1 MNLLSMDDDQLTTS
15 LRSRGLIV
23 GVYGLGWMGLPTAC
37 LFLEAG
43 AKVLGADVD
52 DRVVELLNAGKSPI
66 DEEGVQPIIEKHI
79 GSTFSVT
86 TDLRGAAARCN
97 IIHLV
102 VPTSVDAG
110 HKPDYS
116 AVEKVAH
123 EIGFKLSPG
132 SLIILESTVA
142 PGVTEETVKPLLE
155 RNSGLSAGKDFLLA
169 YSPIRAMSGRGL
181 RDIKT
186 YPRIVGGLDERSL
199 NAASAVMGTI
209 VEGGII
215 KVRDIRTAE
224 AVKLFENVYRDLNIA
239 LANELAILCEEL
251 GLDFPAIR
259 EAANSQPHCHL
270 HVPGIGVGGH
280 CIPINPYF
288 LIASARKV
296 GMDIRLVRYGRLR
309 NDRMP
314 GHTVE
319 LVEAALKECGRTI
332 GRSTVAVLGISYR
345 ANVKEYRNSPS
356 LEVIRRL
363 RRMGGRVRVF
373 DPYFG
378 TEELK
383 EMGYTSSDSLE
394 RTVQGVNCLLVAV
407 GHDQF
412 KELPLDRLAQ
422 LMRRPA
428 CVVDAARVVDP
439 EEARK
444 HGLIYYGVGYGR
456 EPSP

>member
-1 MNLLSMDDDQLTTS
+1 MDDQQLTTS
-15 LRSRGLIV
+15 IRSQKLTV

-66 DEEGVQPIIEKHI
+66 EEEGVQSIIEKHI

-86 TDLRGAAARCN
+86 SDLRDAAARCS
-97 IIHLV
+97 IINLV

-132 SLIILESTVA
+132 SLVILESTVA

-186 YPRIVGGLDERSL
+186 YRRIVGGLDERSL
-199 NAASAVMGTI
+199 NAASTVMGTI
-209 VEGGII
+209 VEGGIV

-224 AVKLFENVYRDLNIA
+224 AVKLFENVYRDVNIA

-251 GLDFPAIR
+251 DLDFPVIR

-270 HVPGIGVGGH
+270 HVSGIGVGGH

-345 ANVKEYRNSPS
+345 ANVKEHRNSPS

-394 RTVQGVNCLLVAV
+394 RTVQGVNCLLIAV

-444 HGLIYYGVGYGR
+444 HGLIYYGVGYGG

>member
-1 MNLLSMDDDQLTTS
+1 
-15 LRSRGLIV
+15 
-23 GVYGLGWMGLPTAC
+23 MGLPTAC

-43 AKVLGADVD
+43 AKVLGVD
-52 DRVVELLNAGKSPI
+52 TDERVVELLNNGKSPI
-66 DEEGVQPIIEKHI
+66 EEEGVQPIIERHI

-86 TDLRGAAARCN
+86 SDLREAAALSK

-102 VPTSVDAG
+102 VPTSIDAG

-132 SLIILESTVA
+132 CLVILESTVA
-142 PGVTEETVKPLLE
+142 PGVTEEIVKPLLE
-155 RNSGLSAGKDFLLA
+155 RNSGLTAGKDFLLA

-181 RDIKT
+181 RDIRT
-186 YPRIVGGLDERSL
+186 YPRIIGGLDERSL
-199 NAASAVMGTI
+199 NATSTVMGTI

-215 KVRDIRTAE
+215 KVRNIRTAE
-224 AVKLFENVYRDLNIA
+224 AVKLFENVYRDVNIA
-239 LANELAILCEEL
+239 LANELACLCEGL
-251 GLDFPAIR
+251 GLDFLTIR

-270 HVPGIGVGGH
+270 HVPGVGVGGH
-280 CIPINPYF
+280 CIPVNPYF
-288 LIASARKV
+288 LIASGRKV
-296 GMDIRLVRYGRLR
+296 GMDLRLVRYGRLR

-319 LVEAALKECGRTI
+319 LVEAALKESGRTI

-345 ANVKEYRNSPS
+345 ANVKESRNSPS
-356 LEVIRRL
+356 LEVVRRL

-378 TEELK
+378 AEELK
-383 EMGYTSSDSLE
+383 EMGYISSDSLE
-394 RTVQGVNCLLVAV
+394 RAVQGVNCLLVAV

-412 KELPLDRLAQ
+412 KGLPLEHLAR
-422 LMRRPA
+422 LMRKPA
-428 CVVDAARVVDP
+428 CVVDGARVVDP
-439 EEARK
+439 EEARR
-444 HGLIYYGVGYGR
+444 HGLVYYGVGYGWEQR
-456 EPSP
+456 P